1 MPQVTTF
8 EKCGLLPNDNRFVS
22 VQILFKKDCVLIVLD
37 VAAAAGTPLI
47 VTIKFFWKLCFTG
60 SVLQQHNNND
70 KYNHNSSN
78 DNNNYYS
85 KYYFYNCIN
94 NSYNCINNNNNILTT
109 STTRITIT
117 TA

>member
-37 VAAAAGTPLI
+37 VAAGTPLI
-47 VTIKFFWKLCFTG
+47 VTIKFFENC
-60 SVLQQHNNND
+60 VLPEVCYNNTNNNYND

-94 NSYNCINNNNNILTT
+94 NNNNILTA
-109 STTRITIT
+109 STTRITTT